1 MRARLRTFL
10 CLLTLVVTV
19 STASALQINPILQS
33 SSDGLTANVT
43 EQATSCS
50 YDKNSLTPSMTPPPG
65 CGPLN
70 KSDWPQWRHDAGHSG
85 YNPDERVVGPSNVGQ
100 LRMWWRMYTPGSSL
114 FAVANGI
121 LYGFGIDYYT
131 GQQNLYA
138 VRETPGRPFLPVW
151 MIPLD
156 QFNDSCWADPLS
168 RLTVDGGLVY
178 LGCSSHSLYVIDAVT
193 GVILD
198 QTYID
203 YPFIVYKG
211 NLYGS
216 GQVETDTYVWGPT
229 FFFELNH
236 GQLGDCG
243 PWGNIFCAAEGF
255 ASVDNG
261 VALWNYSKLIV
272 PIYQYR
278 YGLLAMNVGEGSLAW
293 YADGFSEDGPEP
305 VVANGVVYTVRDGY
319 LYALNAKN
327 GQRLWSLPG
336 LGKPIV
342 SLTIA
347 KASAMGYAACGQDG
361 QDLCAF
367 TLATGKIMWTAS
379 GGGTPLAA
387 ANGVVYAN
395 GAFDAKT
402 GKWLGSVTS
411 GMVSGFVANG
421 MVYVTDGGSIAAYGP
436 RR

>member
-1 MRARLRTFL
+1 
-10 CLLTLVVTV
+10 
-19 STASALQINPILQS
+19 
-33 SSDGLTANVT
+33 
-43 EQATSCS
+43 
-50 YDKNSLTPSMTPPPG
+50 
-65 CGPLN
+65 
-70 KSDWPQWRHDAGHSG
+70 
-85 YNPDERVVGPSNVGQ
+85 
-100 LRMWWRMYTPGSSL
+100 MYTPGSSL

-216 GQVETDTYVWGPT
+216 GQVEADTYVWGPT

-236 GQLGDCG
+236 GQLGNCG

-261 VALWNYSKLIV
+261 VALWNYSMNYGGEYIGS
-272 PIYQYR
+272 
-278 YGLLAMNVGEGSLAW
+278 GLLAMNVGEGSLAW
-293 YADGFSEDGPEP
+293 YHVGGFSEDRPEP
-305 VVANGVVYTVRDGY
+305 VVANGVVYTVGDGY
-319 LYALNAKN
+319 LSALNAKN
-327 GQRLWSLPG
+327 GQGLWSLPG

-342 SLTIA
+342 SLTVA

-402 GKWLGSVTS
+402 GKWLGA
-411 GMVSGFVANG
+411 VSGVPANG